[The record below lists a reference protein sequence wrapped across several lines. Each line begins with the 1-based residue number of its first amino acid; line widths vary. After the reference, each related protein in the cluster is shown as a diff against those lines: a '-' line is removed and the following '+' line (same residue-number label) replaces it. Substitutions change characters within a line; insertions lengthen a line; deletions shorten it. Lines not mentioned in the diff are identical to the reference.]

1 MIKILVIH
9 GPNLNLLGA
18 REPDIYGK
26 ITLKDI
32 NKAINNLAKKEKVQV
47 NIIQSNSEG
56 DIIESIH
63 KSIGIVDALVINAG
77 AYTHTS
83 LAIAD
88 AIRATKIPTVEIHIS
103 NIFAREKERHYSCIA
118 STSKGVIAGFGI
130 DSYLLGLQAAINTV
144 KKR

>member
-32 NKAINNLAKKEKVQV
+32 NKAINNLPKKEKVQV